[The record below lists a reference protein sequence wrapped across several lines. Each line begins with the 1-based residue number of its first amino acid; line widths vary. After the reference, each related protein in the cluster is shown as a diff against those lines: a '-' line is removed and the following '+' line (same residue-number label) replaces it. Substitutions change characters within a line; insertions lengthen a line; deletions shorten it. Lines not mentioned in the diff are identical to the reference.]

1 MNLYEETTK
10 ALADHNKTWDD
21 VSYIVSIL
29 GDDPVEYAIPV
40 DFFIMAA
47 KTIYYDDGHGGQEIN
62 PYLSIVGDTWW
73 LERGEYNG
81 SEWWEFKTRP
91 RWVVHTAATKAEMMR
106 LIRGEDYGEVC

>member
-40 DFFIMAA
+40 YFFIMAA
-47 KTIYYDDGHGGQEIN
+47 KRINYDNGYGGQKIN
-62 PYLSIVGDTWW
+62 PYLAIVGDTWW
-73 LERGEYNG
+73 LERSEYDG
-81 SEWWEFKTRP
+81 AEWWEFKTRP
-91 RWVVHTAATKAEMMR
+91 RWVVKTADTPEVIKK
-106 LIRGEDYGEVC
+106 LILAYRGD